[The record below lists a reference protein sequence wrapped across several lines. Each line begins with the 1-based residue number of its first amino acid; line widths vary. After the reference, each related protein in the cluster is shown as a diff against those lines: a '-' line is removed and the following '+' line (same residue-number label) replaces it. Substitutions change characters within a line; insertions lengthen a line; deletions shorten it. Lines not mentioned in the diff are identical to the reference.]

1 MNDALKQQFKTQI
14 KKNIIALISLAIAIS
29 ALAYNSWRN
38 ELSEQ
43 NRNTRAAGFEI
54 IKEAAKLQSF
64 LDHSTYSDG
73 QDSEKSTP
81 IEGWVR
87 INLIGSLST
96 FMNAEVK
103 LKAKKLLAVWQENW
117 QSIEEEPDANKT
129 VTMAINDLVVTV
141 NDELVML
148 N

>member
-1 MNDALKQQFKTQI
+1 MKNIELKKQI
-14 KKNIIALISLAIAIS
+14 KNNLIALLSLSIAIS

-64 LDHSTYSDG
+64 LDHSTYSNG
-73 QDSEKSTP
+73 QNSESSTP

-96 FMNAEVK
+96 FMNDEVK
-103 LKAKKLLAVWQENW
+103 SKARDLLSVWQESW
-117 QSIEEEPDANKT
+117 RLIGEESDANKK
-129 VTMAINDLVVTV
+129 VTMAINDLVMSV

>member
-1 MNDALKQQFKTQI
+1 MNNIGI
-14 KKNIIALISLAIAIS
+14 KKQLKNNLIALLSLSIAIS

-73 QDSEKSTP
+73 QDSNKSAP

-96 FMNAEVK
+96 FMNDEVK
-103 LKAKKLLAVWQENW
+103 SKAKNLLSAWKNNWKL
-117 QSIEEEPDANKT
+117 IKEEQDANNT
-129 VTMAINDLVVTV
+129 VTMAINDLVMSV
-141 NDELVML
+141 NNELVML

>member
-1 MNDALKQQFKTQI
+1 VKNIELKKQI
-14 KKNIIALISLAIAIS
+14 KNNLIALLSLSIAIS

-64 LDHSTYSDG
+64 LDHSTYSNG
-73 QDSEKSTP
+73 QNSESSTP

-96 FMNAEVK
+96 FMNDEVK
-103 LKAKKLLAVWQENW
+103 SKARDLLSVWQESW
-117 QSIEEEPDANKT
+117 RLIGEESDANKK
-129 VTMAINDLVVTV
+129 VTMAINDLVMSV